1 MVGYITS
8 SLLQGAEGVQIF
20 FDLVD
25 YDRTNADELV
35 DRFAI
40 NVTLAVGS
48 CMRKTYSGIFSAA
61 EVNIS
66 LTLRCAENYY
76 DSDCNR
82 FCNENI
88 AQLLVTLHSF
98 SNPEG
103 KCADTQCS
111 QRCCEGACPQ
121 DRCHYYLHYCQRVTG
136 TPVSYEHAKYQ
147 GNCSAL
153 NATTENLNTQ
163 SFMFSKAQSLLL
175 PLKELVSR
183 LALSAL
189 GYF

>member
-1 MVGYITS
+1 M
-8 SLLQGAEGVQIF
+8 QIF

-40 NVTLAVGS
+40 NVTLVVGS
-48 CMRKTYSGIFSAA
+48 STTETYSGIFTVA

-66 LTLRCAENYY
+66 LTLRCAENSNC
-76 DSDCNR
+76 DR
-82 FCNENI
+82 FSI

-103 KCADTQCS
+103 KCADTLCTKS
-111 QRCCEGACPQ
+111 QGCCEGTCPQ

-136 TPVSYEHAKYQ
+136 TPVSYERVTYQ

-153 NATTENLNTQ
+153 NTTRERRRTQ
-163 SFMFSKAQSLLL
+163 SFIFSEFSVLKLPLIELVSLL
-175 PLKELVSR
+175 PLSIGQLKK
-183 LALSAL
+183 
-189 GYF
+189 